1 MKVQIQSQ
9 SVRLRIDE
17 NELAEL
23 LAGQWVT
30 SRTDLGALGGFSCAL
45 QLHAG
50 EQARLDG
57 SVTALRFALP
67 QEDVLALQ
75 QRLPCRAVMD
85 SLTNSPCNRNRCIF
99 SLMSMYVTACASV
112 ACSAVQA
119 TSASPQIDICQV
131 GAVMAPL
138 VDQDQ
143 YRPQGRRA

>member
-17 NELAEL
+17 HELAEL

-75 QRLPCRAVMD
+75 QRLPCRDGLSYELPLQPQPLHLQFDVDVRD
-85 SLTNSPCNRNRCIF
+85 SVRQRGVQRRASD
-99 SLMSMYVTACASV
+99 VSV
-112 ACSAVQA
+112 AA
-119 TSASPQIDICQV
+119 D
-131 GAVMAPL
+131 
-138 VDQDQ
+138 
-143 YRPQGRRA
+143 

>member
-23 LAGQWVT
+23 LAGKWVT

-57 SVTALRFALP
+57 SVKALRFALP

-75 QRLPCRAVMD
+75 QRLPCRDGLSYELPLQPRPLHLQFDVDVRD
-85 SLTNSPCNRNRCIF
+85 SVRQRGVQRRASD
-99 SLMSMYVTACASV
+99 VSV
-112 ACSAVQA
+112 AA
-119 TSASPQIDICQV
+119 D
-131 GAVMAPL
+131 
-138 VDQDQ
+138 
-143 YRPQGRRA
+143 

>member
-75 QRLPCRAVMD
+75 QRLPCRD
-85 SLTNSPCNRNRCIF
+85 GLSYELPCNRNRCIF